1 MTGDLKK
8 GQIFLIGDNP
18 MQLTA
23 DTEDDTPPPT
33 PDQER
38 TISLIGKVV
47 RAYRD
52 AATSLLADKYAH
64 LKEFAPEYLAD
75 PGNVLAVSC
84 AGGIVIRYEKKIES
98 SKIFS
103 GWMSEDLPQVAA
115 MLSQNLIQ
123 CHLSRQF
130 SSTVEKT
137 GTEIKLLSVNPVTNQ
152 STEHLSFRI
161 GFNVVVERPEHIP
174 IPPHKPFCLASVRNT
189 LEFQLLGELVANGE
203 QFGSGQ
209 RFLSRTYL
217 RLPVGWECIEIYPNA
232 VLDHWKPEYAPTWA
246 ESDILAAVVARQLQE
261 SHFQSLDPYAAA
273 RREYSAL
280 LGKFKTLLDSEPE
293 KEEIL
298 QSFLRDHPVLLC
310 PTQTKM
316 WPKLALGA
324 KKTDFVFRDA
334 TLDYLL
340 VELEKSTYAL
350 FRNDGHP
357 RDELN
362 VARGQIT
369 DWKRYLEDNLRTV
382 QEELGLSG
390 ISASPRSLI
399 VIGRSNT
406 LSPDSRRKLR
416 VMENEQPKLRIMTYD
431 DVYDNAK
438 AVIENLLGPILASG
452 GATQIYY
459 LKNT

>member
-1 MTGDLKK
+1 MSRDLKK
-8 GQIFLIGDNP
+8 GQLCLVGDNP
-18 MQLTA
+18 MRLA
-23 DTEDDTPPPT
+23 ERAEDETPPLT

-38 TISLIGKVV
+38 TISLLGEAV
-47 RAYRD
+47 RAYRN
-52 AATSLLADKYAH
+52 AAKSLLTDKYSN

-75 PGNVLAVSC
+75 PGNILVVSC
-84 AGGIVIRYEKKIES
+84 PGGIVIRYEKKVES

-103 GWMSEDLPQVAA
+103 AWMSEDLPQVAA

-123 CHLSRQF
+123 CHPGRQF

-137 GTEIKLLSVNPVTNQ
+137 GTEIKLFSVNAVTNQ
-152 STEHLSFRI
+152 STDHLSFRI
-161 GFNVVVERPEHIP
+161 GFDLVVERPGHIP
-174 IPPHKPFCLASVRNT
+174 MPPQKPFCLASVRNT
-189 LEFQLLGELVANGE
+189 LEFKLLGEVVPEGE
-203 QFGSGQ
+203 QLGSGQ
-209 RFLSRTYL
+209 RFLSRTNL
-217 RLPVGWECIEIYPNA
+217 RLPVGWECIEIYPDT
-232 VLDHWKPEYAPTWA
+232 VPDHWKPEYAPIWA

-273 RREYSAL
+273 RREYGAL
-280 LGKFKTLLDSEPE
+280 LREFKALLDSEPE

-298 QSFLRDHPVLLC
+298 QSFLRDHPGMLC

-334 TLDYLL
+334 TWDYLL
-340 VELEKSTYAL
+340 VELEKSTHAL
-350 FRNDGHP
+350 FRQDGHP

-390 ISASPRSLI
+390 ISGNPRSLI

-406 LSPDSRRKLR
+406 LSPASRRKLR

-431 DVYDNAK
+431 DVYENAK

-452 GATQIYY
+452 GTTQVYY